1 MVYNA
6 TDESCNLLKLQNIDK
21 KESSKN
27 GLNRKNET

>member
-6 TDESCNLLKLQNIDK
+6 TDESSNLLKLQNIDK